1 MRAARERL
9 LVLFSL
15 FAGGGGL
22 ITALGQLDRWREIP
36 EVAAVAVIGSLAML
50 AVPLHFHLTGAFA
63 RSAWMLVAVYLA
75 TIATAAA
82 LSGGLLAAPAL
93 YLLSAPIGTALLLGM
108 RPALGVGA
116 ATIAIFLAFDRLRDH
131 LGLPAHALDPD
142 LWSRDL
148 AFVLALLTI
157 ALTLVAGAFH
167 AVMDSTNRRL
177 RQARDQAEAAN
188 EAKSQFLANM
198 SHELRTPLNG
208 ILGFADLLTDQPLT
222 ADGRLHL
229 RQIRRSGADL
239 LALVNDVL
247 DFSRAETGALALE
260 RLALDLPALVE
271 DLQQRFAQRIQAKGL
286 RLETGIAPQVPRTIV
301 GDPLRLRQ
309 VLGNLLENAVKFTDR
324 GTIRLSVDCDDPQR
338 PAQLLIAVADTGI
351 GIPAAALPTL
361 FDRFTQADSSTTR
374 RYGGSGLGLA
384 IVRALVQR
392 MGGEVTVSSEPGRG
406 SRFQVRL
413 PLQAAEAAAAG
424 GAASGPA
431 AEIVAA
437 KAPAPA
443 AAESLPRAR
452 HPGRVLLVE
461 DSETNQILFRTV
473 LAGAGHQVEVA
484 ENGRIALEALQR
496 APFDLVLMD
505 GQMPVMGGL
514 DAARAIR
521 ASGAPFAQVTIIAL
535 TANLLGR
542 DSATF
547 DEAGMD
553 DFLGKPVDLKHLLEK
568 VDSWIGRRQ
577 A

>member
-50 AVPLHFHLTGAFA
+50 VVPLHFHLTGAFA
-63 RSAWMLVAVYLA
+63 RSAWILVAVYLA

-131 LGLPAHALDPD
+131 LGLPAHGLDPD

-177 RQARDQAEAAN
+177 RQARDEAEAAN

-208 ILGFADLLTDQPLT
+208 ILGFADLLGDQPLT

-229 RQIRRSGADL
+229 RQIRNSGADL

-247 DFSRAETGALALE
+247 DFSRAETGALPLE
-260 RLALDLPALVE
+260 RLALDLAELVE
-271 DLQQRFAQRIQAKGL
+271 DLRQRFAPRIRAKGL
-286 RLETGIAPQVPRTIV
+286 RLETAIAQQVPRQV
-301 GDPLRLRQ
+301 MGDPLRLRQ

-324 GTIRLSVDCDDPQR
+324 GTIRLSVACDDADR
-338 PAQLLIAVADTGI
+338 PTQLLLEVADSGI

-384 IVRALVQR
+384 IVRALVHR

-413 PLQAAEAAAAG
+413 PLQAAEDETAVSATPAEPATTAPPPP
-424 GAASGPA
+424 GAAEG
-431 AEIVAA
+431 
-437 KAPAPA
+437 
-443 AAESLPRAR
+443 LPRAR

-473 LAGAGHQVEVA
+473 LAGAGHRVEVA

-496 APFDLVLMD
+496 SPFDLVLMD

-521 ASGAPFAQVTIIAL
+521 ASGAPFADVTIIAL
-535 TANLLGR
+535 TANLLDR
-542 DSATF
+542 DSASF
-547 DEAGMD
+547 DAAGMD